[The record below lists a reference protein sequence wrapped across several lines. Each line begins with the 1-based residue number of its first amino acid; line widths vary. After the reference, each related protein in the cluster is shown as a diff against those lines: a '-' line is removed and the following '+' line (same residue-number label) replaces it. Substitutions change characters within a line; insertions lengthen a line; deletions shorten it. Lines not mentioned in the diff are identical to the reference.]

1 MRLHV
6 PHRNRPGVFLGRSSR
21 LYDFAARRLLRGFY
35 RRIAADLAPSIPTG
49 AAVLDVGT
57 GPGVLLVELARR
69 RQDVRLTG
77 VDLSPDMIAA
87 ASRNLREYGER
98 ATASVGDA
106 TDLPF
111 PEASFDVIVSSLSL
125 HHWDHPERAAGEL
138 ARVLRPGGRL
148 FVYDF
153 PFAPFDK
160 LTAAARAESR
170 FAAQSPERVRFRAGR
185 LHLPRTDR
193 YVLAARPASAG

>member
-1 MRLHV
+1 VGLHIS
-6 PHRNRPGVFLGRSSR
+6 HRNRPGVFEGRSSR
-21 LYDFAARRLLRGFY
+21 VYDFAARRLLRGFY
-35 RRIAADLAPSIPTG
+35 RRIATDLASSIPAG

-69 RQDVRLTG
+69 RSDVRLTG

-87 ASRNLREYGER
+87 ASRNLSEYGER
-98 ATASVGDA
+98 ATARVGDA

-111 PEASFDVIVSSLSL
+111 PDTSFDMIVSSISL
-125 HHWDHPERAAGEL
+125 HHWDHPDRAAREL

-148 FVYDF
+148 VVYDF

-170 FAAQSPERVRFRAGR
+170 FAAQSPERTRFRAGR
-185 LHLPRTDR
+185 LHLPRCDR
-193 YVLAARPASAG
+193 YVLAARPSPA